1 MRVLISVSSIQF
13 FRFSFL
19 VLHLLTLLLASG
31 CSVTRIYHEVPPSQ
45 KALSGINSL
54 HVVHFQ
60 GERSELFSKI
70 LIHEINQLSRLK
82 YLAVYPDIAE
92 KKAAVLSAEVRR
104 YSVLDKEEM
113 RHRTHISLV
122 EHREIQENSAVSDI
136 FHHLISFFLVKNE
149 RPGSFEFVEKPYNER
164 IITVSYTHLTLPTKA

>member
-1 MRVLISVSSIQF
+1 MIQCWTFVRSSRTKLCKTRLTISPLNKMRVLISVSSIQF

-19 VLHLLTLLLASG
+19 VLHLLTMLLVSS
-31 CSVTRIYHEVPPSQ
+31 CSVTRIYHKVPPSH
-45 KALSGINSL
+45 KALSGIKYL

-70 LIHEINQLSRLK
+70 LIHEINQRPRLK
-82 YLAVYPDIAE
+82 YLAVYPDISI

-113 RHRTHISLV
+113 QHRTHISL
-122 EHREIQENSAVSDI
+122 S
-136 FHHLISFFLVKNE
+136 LIHIW
-149 RPGSFEFVEKPYNER
+149 RCR
-164 IITVSYTHLTLPTKA
+164 RAI